1 MIGLIGA
8 TLSIGFLQPFT
19 NSTVPDIFPWSVIAV
34 ARKPSSR
41 AFLVYAVGEGKAS
54 CTEK

>member
-8 TLSIGFLQPFT
+8 TLSIGFLQPLT
-19 NSTVPDIFPWSVIAV
+19 NSTVPDIFPWSVMAV

-41 AFLVYAVGEGKAS
+41 AFFVYAVGEGNAS